1 MLAPHTREIGNRTM
15 HKVLLIQG
23 ANMVWLG
30 KREPEF
36 YGTTTAAELDAIVLK
51 EAKDR
56 DLEVEIRYTNVEG
69 EAINW
74 IYEAASGGA
83 DALLMNPAGFSTA
96 GFALRDCLKAVR
108 GLPYVE
114 IHITNVE
121 KRGIHPVTSGEAN
134 GVIAGFGVDSYVV
147 ALDAIKR
154 ILSKKNS

>member
-1 MLAPHTREIGNRTM
+1 MI
-15 HKVLLIQG
+15 LLIQG

-36 YGTTTAAELDAIVLK
+36 YGTTTAAELDEIVLK
-51 EAKDR
+51 EAAAR
-56 DLEVEIRYTNVEG
+56 NLDLQIRYTNIEG

-74 IYEAASGGA
+74 IYEAASNGTE
-83 DALLMNPAGFSTA
+83 ALLMNPAGFSTA

-121 KRGIHPVTSGEAN
+121 ARGIRPVTSGEAN
-134 GVIAGFGVDSYVV
+134 GVIAGFGIDSYIL

-154 ILSKKNS
+154 ILARKAEPARNSN

>member
-1 MLAPHTREIGNRTM
+1 MI
-15 HKVLLIQG
+15 LLIQG

-51 EAKDR
+51 EAAAR
-56 DLEVEIRYTNVEG
+56 NLNLQIRYTNIEG

-74 IYEAASGGA
+74 IYEAASNGTE
-83 DALLMNPAGFSTA
+83 ALLMNPAGFSTA

-121 KRGIHPVTSGEAN
+121 ARSIRPVTSGEAN
-134 GVIAGFGVDSYVV
+134 GVIAGFGINSYVL
-147 ALDAIKR
+147 ALDAIQR
-154 ILSKKNS
+154 ILARKAVPAGNSN

>member
-1 MLAPHTREIGNRTM
+1 MI
-15 HKVLLIQG
+15 LLIQG

-36 YGTTTAAELDAIVLK
+36 YGTTTAAELDAIVLQ
-51 EAKDR
+51 EAAAR
-56 DLEVEIRYTNVEG
+56 DLDLQIRYTNIEG

-74 IYEAASGGA
+74 IYEAASNGTE
-83 DALLMNPAGFSTA
+83 ALLMNPAGFSTA

-121 KRGIHPVTSGEAN
+121 ARSIRPVTSGEAN
-134 GVIAGFGVDSYVV
+134 GVIAGFGIDSYIL
-147 ALDAIKR
+147 ALDAIQR
-154 ILSKKNS
+154 ILARRAVLARNSN

>member
-1 MLAPHTREIGNRTM
+1 VPAFAEQSEGPMI
-15 HKVLLIQG
+15 LLIQG

-36 YGTTTAAELDAIVLK
+36 YGTTTAAELDAMVLK
-51 EAKDR
+51 EAGAR
-56 DLEVEIRYTNVEG
+56 NLDLQIRYTNIEG

-74 IYEAASGGA
+74 IYEAASNGTE
-83 DALLMNPAGFSTA
+83 ALLMNPAGFSTA

-121 KRGIHPVTSGEAN
+121 ARGIRPVTSGEAN
-134 GVIAGFGVDSYVV
+134 GVIAGFGIDSYIL
-147 ALDAIKR
+147 ALDAIQDIGKE
-154 ILSKKNS
+154 S

>member
-1 MLAPHTREIGNRTM
+1 M

-36 YGTTTAAELDAIVLK
+36 YGTTTAADLDAIVLK

-56 DLEVEIRYTNVEG
+56 DLDIEIRYTNVEG

-108 GLPYVE
+108 DLPYVE

-121 KRGIHPVTSGEAN
+121 KRSIHPVTSGEAN
-134 GVIAGFGVDSYVV
+134 GVIAGFGTDSYVL

-154 ILSKKNS
+154 ILSKRNS

>member
-1 MLAPHTREIGNRTM
+1 MI
-15 HKVLLIQG
+15 LLIQG

-51 EAKDR
+51 EAAAR
-56 DLEVEIRYTNVEG
+56 DLDLQIRYTNIEG

-74 IYEAASGGA
+74 IYEAASNGTE
-83 DALLMNPAGFSTA
+83 ALLMNPAGFSTA

-121 KRGIHPVTSGEAN
+121 ARSIRPVTSGEAN
-134 GVIAGFGVDSYVV
+134 GVIAGFGIDSYIL

-154 ILSKKNS
+154 ILARKAEPARNSN

>member
-1 MLAPHTREIGNRTM
+1 MI
-15 HKVLLIQG
+15 LLIQG

-51 EAKDR
+51 EAAAR
-56 DLEVEIRYTNVEG
+56 NLNLQIRYTNIEG

-74 IYEAASGGA
+74 IYEAASNGTE
-83 DALLMNPAGFSTA
+83 ALLMNPAGFSTA

-114 IHITNVE
+114 FHITNVE
-121 KRGIHPVTSGEAN
+121 ARSIRPVTSGEAN
-134 GVIAGFGVDSYVV
+134 GVIAGFGIDSYVL
-147 ALDAIKR
+147 ALDAIQR
-154 ILSKKNS
+154 ILARKAVPAGNSN

>member
-1 MLAPHTREIGNRTM
+1 
-15 HKVLLIQG
+15 
-23 ANMVWLG
+23 MVWLG

-36 YGTTTAAELDAIVLK
+36 YGTTTAADLDAIVLK

-56 DLEVEIRYTNVEG
+56 DIDIAIRYTNVEG

-96 GFALRDCLKAVR
+96 GFALRDCLKAVH

-114 IHITNVE
+114 IHLTNVE
-121 KRGIHPVTSGEAN
+121 KRGIRPVTSGEAN
-134 GVIAGFGVDSYVV
+134 GVIAGFGIDSYVL

-154 ILSKKNS
+154 ILAKKNS

>member
-1 MLAPHTREIGNRTM
+1 MRKI
-15 HKVLLIQG
+15 LLIQG

-36 YGTTTAAELDAIVLK
+36 YGTTTAAELDRIVMA
-51 EAKDR
+51 EAKER
-56 DLEVEIRYTNVEG
+56 DLDLEIRYTNLEG

-74 IYEAASGGA
+74 IYEAVSGRIDG
-83 DALLMNPAGFSTA
+83 LLMNPAGFSTA
-96 GFALRDCLKAVR
+96 GYALRDCLKAVR
-108 GLPYVE
+108 GIPYVE

-121 KRGIHPVTSGEAN
+121 ARGIHPVTSGEAS
-134 GVIAGFGVDSYVV
+134 GVIAGFGIDSYLL

>member
-1 MLAPHTREIGNRTM
+1 MI
-15 HKVLLIQG
+15 LLIQG

-51 EAKDR
+51 EAAAR
-56 DLEVEIRYTNVEG
+56 NLDLQIRYTNIEG

-74 IYEAASGGA
+74 IYEAASNGTE
-83 DALLMNPAGFSTA
+83 ALLMNPAGFSTA

-121 KRGIHPVTSGEAN
+121 ARGIRPVTSGEAN
-134 GVIAGFGVDSYVV
+134 GVIAGFGIDSYIL
-147 ALDAIKR
+147 ALDAIQR
-154 ILSKKNS
+154 ILARKAAPARNSN

>member
-1 MLAPHTREIGNRTM
+1 MI
-15 HKVLLIQG
+15 LLIQG

-51 EAKDR
+51 EAAAR
-56 DLEVEIRYTNVEG
+56 NLDLQIRYTNIEG

-74 IYEAASGGA
+74 IYEAASNGTE
-83 DALLMNPAGFSTA
+83 ALLMNPAGFSTA

-121 KRGIHPVTSGEAN
+121 ARGIRPVTSGDAN
-134 GVIAGFGVDSYVV
+134 GVIAGFGIDSYIL
-147 ALDAIKR
+147 ALDAIQR
-154 ILSKKNS
+154 ILARKAAPARNSN

>member
-1 MLAPHTREIGNRTM
+1 MI
-15 HKVLLIQG
+15 LLIQG

-51 EAKDR
+51 EASAR
-56 DLEVEIRYTNVEG
+56 NLDLQIRYTNIEG

-74 IYEAASGGA
+74 IYEAASNGTE
-83 DALLMNPAGFSTA
+83 ALLMNPAGFSTA

-121 KRGIHPVTSGEAN
+121 ARGIRPVTSGEAN
-134 GVIAGFGVDSYVV
+134 GVIAGFGIDSYIL
-147 ALDAIKR
+147 ALDAIQR
-154 ILSKKNS
+154 ILARKAERTRI

>member
-1 MLAPHTREIGNRTM
+1 MI
-15 HKVLLIQG
+15 LLIQG

-36 YGTTTAAELDAIVLK
+36 YGTTTAAELDAMVLK
-51 EAKDR
+51 EASAR
-56 DLEVEIRYTNVEG
+56 NLDLRIRYTNIEG

-74 IYEAASGGA
+74 IYEAASNGTE
-83 DALLMNPAGFSTA
+83 ALLMNPAGFSTA

-121 KRGIHPVTSGEAN
+121 ARGIRPVTSGEAN
-134 GVIAGFGVDSYVV
+134 GVIAGFGIDSYVL

-154 ILSKKNS
+154 ILARKAVPGSN